1 MKQLEKFLLDVF
13 IHCIKVTMVI
23 ISYLYTFI
31 AFLYFLIIA
40 YENYIVA
47 KSVELSVTKGD
58 NIGIID
64 KYRADGYW
72 MVNYLI
78 LC

>member
-1 MKQLEKFLLDVF
+1 
-13 IHCIKVTMVI
+13 MVI

-31 AFLYFLIIA
+31 AFLYFLWFIIIA
-40 YENYIVA
+40 YGNHISA
-47 KSVELSVTKGD
+47 KSGELSVTKGD
-58 NIGIID
+58 NITIID
-64 KYRADGYW
+64 KDRDDGYW

>member
-1 MKQLEKFLLDVF
+1 
-13 IHCIKVTMVI
+13 MVI
-23 ISYLYTFI
+23 ITCIPLLHFYS
-31 AFLYFLIIA
+31 FLYFLWFIIIA
-40 YENYIVA
+40 YRNHISA
-47 KSVELSVTKGD
+47 KSGELSVTKGD

-64 KYRADGYW
+64 KNRADGYW